1 MKRLIE
7 LVKNPLVYFAALLVF
22 MGFYQAV
29 CSDKLD
35 TVIRSDGRGYY
46 AYLPA
51 VFIYNDATFQASMEV
66 EKRSFP
72 LSTDQLYLYKDEHGN
87 FYNKY
92 FPGIAVMQLPFFGMA
107 CLASWLLGYP
117 VDGYNT
123 VFYFFFFLGAL
134 FYAIAGMLLFSRVLK
149 MLFPSRAY
157 LVQWI
162 VPIIYM
168 ASTLLFYSFD
178 TPSFSHLYSFFLFG
192 LFSLT
197 VLSLKKE
204 QTFLKFIFL
213 GLIVGLIVLVRPT
226 NGLVLVAIPFLL
238 ADVQSFRNFLR
249 QLVEHKA
256 RHFFAGFFGFSIIM
270 FIQLLC
276 WKWQSGDWVKWSYNG
291 EGFNFFQTPFFSGF
305 FSFRIGLFLHAPMLI
320 LSIAGII
327 SIAKKNTFQ
336 FVAYGLYFL
345 VNSWVILSWWCWD
358 YESNFGPRPF
368 TEHLF
373 FLSIPVVYF
382 MLNFPKWIV
391 VSAIGLITLNGGIRY
406 MEVQGGFMKDQR
418 FTKANFLP
426 SLEFWNKNNHGR
438 WNFTRSVVPHGNL
451 IHKELLLDKKGIL
464 KITPHDLFP
473 LGVEKPLEK
482 PRTNE
487 RMYYRVKLDKRQ
499 NEEKFEN
506 VFLVIDAY
514 TEDQKKRYYRAI
526 DLFNDRLEGQEN
538 WAHLEFEGQVY
549 DNLQEYDFVKIYIW
563 NLGAKTFL
571 IKDVEMVFETYK
583 K

>member
-1 MKRLIE
+1 MNRLLEI
-7 LVKNPLVYFAALLVF
+7 VKNPIVCFAALLVF
-22 MGFYQAV
+22 VGLYQAV
-29 CSDKLD
+29 NSAKLD
-35 TVIRSDGRGYY
+35 SVIRSDGRGYY

-51 VFIYNDATFQASMEV
+51 VFIYNDATFQASMEA
-66 EKRSFP
+66 EKRSSP
-72 LSTDQLYLYKDEHGN
+72 LLMDQLYVYQDEQGN

-123 VFYFFFFLGAL
+123 VFYFFFFVGAL
-134 FYAIAGMLLFSRVLK
+134 FYAIAGMFFFSRVLK
-149 MLFPSRAY
+149 MLFPSHAQ
-157 LVQWI
+157 LVKWI
-162 VPIIYM
+162 VPLIYL

-197 VLSLKKE
+197 VLNLKKE
-204 QTFLKFIFL
+204 QSLLKFIFL
-213 GLIVGLIVLVRPT
+213 GLITGLIVLVRPT
-226 NGLVLVAIPFLL
+226 NGLVLFAIPILL
-238 ADVQSFRNFLR
+238 ADAQSFRNFLR
-249 QLVEHKA
+249 HLVAQKA
-256 RHFFAGFFGFSIIM
+256 RYFIAGFIGLSSVV

-305 FSFRIGLFLHAPMLI
+305 FSFRIGLFLHAPILL
-320 LSIAGII
+320 LSIAGIV

-336 FVAYGLYFL
+336 FAAYGLYFL

-373 FLSIPVVYF
+373 FLLIPLIYF
-382 MLNFPKWIV
+382 VMNFPRWIV
-391 VSAIGLITLNGGIRY
+391 VSAFGLITLNGVIRY
-406 MEVQGGFMKDQR
+406 MEVQSGFMKDQR
-418 FTKANFLP
+418 FTAANFLP
-426 SLEFWNKNNHGR
+426 SLKFWDQSNHSR
-438 WNFTRSVVPHGNL
+438 WNFTRSAVPHGNL
-451 IHKELLLDKKGIL
+451 IQRELLLDEKGIL
-464 KITPHDLFP
+464 KITTHDLYPF
-473 LGVEKPLEK
+473 GVEQPLAK

-549 DNLQEYDFVKIYIW
+549 DNFQEYDFVKIYIW
-563 NLGAKTFL
+563 DPGAKTFL
-571 IKDVEMVFETYK
+571 IKDVEMIFETYRK
-583 K
+583 